1 MCPLCISENKE
12 IKEFYESNLHCLK
25 NCSMDLIHYDIIR
38 NIAVLLDSTKTFDE
52 EWKRYATEMG
62 LDNKTLA
69 VSIVHYQNIFLSIL
83 TTYSEFFLC
92 MYFLPCY

>member
-1 MCPLCISENKE
+1 
-12 IKEFYESNLHCLK
+12 
-25 NCSMDLIHYDIIR
+25 MDLIHYDIIR

-69 VSIVHYQNIFLSIL
+69 VSIVHYQIIF
-83 TTYSEFFLC
+83 
-92 MYFLPCY
+92 